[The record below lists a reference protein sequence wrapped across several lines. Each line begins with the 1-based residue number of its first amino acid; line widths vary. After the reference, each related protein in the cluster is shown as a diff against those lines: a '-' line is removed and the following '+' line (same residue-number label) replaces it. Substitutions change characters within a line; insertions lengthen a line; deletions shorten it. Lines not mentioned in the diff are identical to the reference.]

1 MYVFQYEPT
10 KLSSSFQGMFIVSLP
25 YGVYH
30 GGYWAILATVGISHI
45 CCHTGKILVEC
56 LYEPDPEKP
65 GTEDLVKV
73 RYSYK
78 VSTWRKCYYL
88 SFIYVVIG

>member
-1 MYVFQYEPT
+1 
-10 KLSSSFQGMFIVSLP
+10 MFIVSLP

-78 VSTWRKCYYL
+78 VSTWRKCNLRCVLFFISKYMYILTYL
-88 SFIYVVIG
+88 SDSK

>member
-1 MYVFQYEPT
+1 
-10 KLSSSFQGMFIVSLP
+10 MFIVSLP

-56 LYEPDPEKP
+56 LYEPDPERP
-65 GTEDLVKV
+65 GTDDLVKV

-78 VSTWRKCYYL
+78 VLKNCSAICHEFEQNSRIC
-88 SFIYVVIG
+88 

>member
-1 MYVFQYEPT
+1 
-10 KLSSSFQGMFIVSLP
+10 MFIVSLP

-78 VSTWRKCYYL
+78 VLTPYVWKRKGYYQITRDL
-88 SFIYVVIG
+88 DSNLALRRFADLN